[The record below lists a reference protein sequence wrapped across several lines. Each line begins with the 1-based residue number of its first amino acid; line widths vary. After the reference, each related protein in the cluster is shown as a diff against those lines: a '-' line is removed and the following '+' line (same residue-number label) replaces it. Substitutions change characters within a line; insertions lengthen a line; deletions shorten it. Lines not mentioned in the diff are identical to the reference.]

1 LIIGSVCW
9 AQDADI
15 RGRVVDFVTKRGVDG
30 ATIELVF
37 SGSPERSTV
46 ADSDGSFAFLK
57 VPVRSLHEIRV
68 SQLGY
73 RPNPLTRPLTGQLAN
88 PFELRLLPEHADAE
102 YLRRVAREIAT
113 VPEQSDELLGV
124 VAAAGLSGA
133 QHAIISGEL
142 NSIISSQG
150 QSSVDRRLVL
160 AAATERKEYDSAR
173 YKDAAIAAQA
183 AENAQA
189 ERADAQR
196 GAAQADAQRAAA
208 AAAQAAAAEQ
218 TQLRAQLKEQLNT
231 ILQTRD
237 TARGLVVAV
246 SDVLFDS
253 GKSTLTPGAREKLAK
268 ISGILLAHPGLRI
281 RLEGHTDS
289 IGSDDYNMALSK
301 GRATAVANYFVSQ
314 GVPAG
319 SLSAIGMGR
328 EGSVASNETASG
340 RQLNRRVE
348 LVISG
353 DAIGVPARFER

>member
-1 LIIGSVCW
+1 M
-9 AQDADI
+9 
-15 RGRVVDFVTKRGVDG
+15 VTKRGVDG

-57 VPVRSLHEIRV
+57 APVRLLREIRV

-124 VAAAGLSGA
+124 VAAAGLSGD
-133 QHAIISGEL
+133 QHAVISGEL

-160 AAATERKEYDSAR
+160 AAATERREYMSVRDR
-173 YKDAAIAAQA
+173 DAAMA
-183 AENAQA
+183 
-189 ERADAQR
+189 
-196 GAAQADAQRAAA
+196 AQRAAA
-208 AAAQAAAAEQ
+208 QAANEADGGRPAEQ
-218 TQLRAQLKEQLNT
+218 QAERAQLRERLKEQLNA

-237 TARGLVVAV
+237 TARGLVVDV

-253 GKSTLTPGAREKLAK
+253 GKSTLTPGAREKLAR

-289 IGSDDYNMALSK
+289 VGSDDYNMALSR

-353 DAIGVPARFER
+353 DAIGVPAQPRIQ